1 MDFLDKL
8 EEAAA
13 SGGKAAMEQMDR
25 LRKLAAA
32 EARLLQLKR
41 ELCELYMEIGN
52 ACWTKYRKEAE
63 QLFPRQCSR
72 IRAIQ
77 EERCI
82 LEERL
87 RKKGKS

>member
-1 MDFLDKL
+1 M
-8 EEAAA
+8 

-41 ELCELYMEIGN
+41 ELCGLYMEIGN

-72 IRAIQ
+72 ICAIQ